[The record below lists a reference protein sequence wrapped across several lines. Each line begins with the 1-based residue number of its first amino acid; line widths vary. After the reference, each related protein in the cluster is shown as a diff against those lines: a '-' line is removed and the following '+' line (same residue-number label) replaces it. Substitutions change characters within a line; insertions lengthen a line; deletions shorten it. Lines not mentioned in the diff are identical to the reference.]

1 MLIREDL
8 NLHSK
13 WMLIWQ
19 PVTLWYTALNLNIA
33 RLLNGFLFLNKL
45 LSCFL
50 CAFRWVVSS
59 GRKLAVVY
67 GVSIGNKGMPPS
79 ISIKNKGFKMASKSL
94 REDSR
99 WPLSSLGRIQD
110 GSSDVIEDDL
120 IQDGGVIYSLSEG
133 VWGVKISSR
142 LPLEVTAAIE
152 RVEQTGRNY
161 QDRTDD
167 REYRGRSAWRRR
179 DSTGFWYRYV
189 SVFLLGWVTG

>member
-1 MLIREDL
+1 MFRRDCNELYLTWNLTNLCCFLVDLHLLSFYPLVREDLYLYPTWINVDMLIRGDL

-79 ISIKNKGFKMASKSL
+79 ISIKNKGFKMASKSP

-99 WPLSSLGRIQD
+99 WQQWRHRRWPHSRWRCNIF
-110 GSSDVIEDDL
+110 IK
-120 IQDGGVIYSLSEG
+120 
-133 VWGVKISSR
+133 WGCM
-142 LPLEVTAAIE
+142 
-152 RVEQTGRNY
+152 
-161 QDRTDD
+161 
-167 REYRGRSAWRRR
+167 RSKN
-179 DSTGFWYRYV
+179 
-189 SVFLLGWVTG
+189 